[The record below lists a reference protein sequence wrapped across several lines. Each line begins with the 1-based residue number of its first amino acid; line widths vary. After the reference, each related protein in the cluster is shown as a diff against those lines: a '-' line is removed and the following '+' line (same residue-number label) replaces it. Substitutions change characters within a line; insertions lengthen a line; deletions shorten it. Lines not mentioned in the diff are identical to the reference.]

1 MKGQTNEEVFINVVK
16 RINLYLIILGVIFLV
31 YFLIQIKVNVFL
43 FLLALLNVGFALLSH
58 KHLIIT
64 NRLAIELRRAK
75 ESLGDISK
83 EMKDIHP
90 DLHA

>member
-1 MKGQTNEEVFINVVK
+1 MKGQTSEEVFINVVK

-31 YFLIQIKVNVFL
+31 YFVIQTKVNVFL

-58 KHLIIT
+58 KHIIIT